1 MIDGCKEN
9 CVVDF
14 EYFEGSCIYI
24 SKYCC
29 VLIYFVK
36 NKRMMINKVLFLS
49 YWFEFFLNL

>member
-36 NKRMMINKVLFLS
+36 NKIMMINKVLFLS